1 VKIPNIKFPTIPS
14 LDLTKIDAQKVLNQ
28 LPRIPTDRAKEMAKE
43 QLFLYIIRM
52 EKVEMQMIIINEFG
66 EFIGK
71 KFIVSKEDYDNI
83 IKIARQFYSNGSFD
97 LTCEDGSFMVF
108 APEIVQKS
116 ILKIKKTILEDV

>member
-1 VKIPNIKFPTIPS
+1 
-14 LDLTKIDAQKVLNQ
+14 
-28 LPRIPTDRAKEMAKE
+28 
-43 QLFLYIIRM
+43 
-52 EKVEMQMIIINEFG
+52 MQMVIINEFG

-83 IKIARQFYSNGSFD
+83 IKIARKFYSNESFD

-116 ILKIKKTILEDV
+116 ILKIKKTIVEDEL

>member
-1 VKIPNIKFPTIPS
+1 
-14 LDLTKIDAQKVLNQ
+14 
-28 LPRIPTDRAKEMAKE
+28 
-43 QLFLYIIRM
+43 
-52 EKVEMQMIIINEFG
+52 MQMIIVNEFG

-83 IKIARQFYSNGSFD
+83 IKIARHFYSNGSFD

-116 ILKIKKTILEDV
+116 ILKIKKRIVEDVQE

>member
-1 VKIPNIKFPTIPS
+1 
-14 LDLTKIDAQKVLNQ
+14 
-28 LPRIPTDRAKEMAKE
+28 MG
-43 QLFLYIIRM
+43 
-52 EKVEMQMIIINEFG
+52 KVEMQMIIINEFG

-97 LTCEDGSFMVF
+97 LTCEDGNFMVF

-116 ILKIKKTILEDV
+116 ILKIKKTIVEDEL